1 MPFLPTALR
10 PVLRSAT
17 LLAILVL
24 AIGLNGCVTPVM
36 RNADTLSPAGVL
48 SGSVMDEARCEALR
62 TAWDGGDT
70 VWVVLDPDWDPDD
83 GTCIRYMH
91 AGLAQTNPVVHVY
104 LHGDVMQQSESGWAQ
119 VWPGYET
126 VTVDRLRGFATREN
140 ETTGVPYIRLSRP
153 GTYGSSGFHKQ
164 RRRAREA
171 LIVDAALDLIRER
184 HRIGEFAAV
193 GQSGGGHV
201 VARLLTLRDDL
212 RCAVIASGVVSV
224 RQRAG
229 LHGWTTDITGYRD
242 SVDPVEEVDAIVADP
257 DRRIFVLG
265 DPRDSN
271 TPFVTQTAY
280 YEAVKRAGHDVTLL
294 TATGGG
300 KAHHSLALT
309 GFRVMRWCLD
319 GLSGAAMQSRL
330 AAPENE

>member
-1 MPFLPTALR
+1 MFRASRAAGPRPLAVLAL
-10 PVLRSAT
+10 AG
-17 LLAILVL
+17 LLA
-24 AIGLNGCVTPVM
+24 ACVTPTM
-36 RNADTLSPAGVL
+36 RNADTLTPEGVL
-48 SGSVMDEARCEALR
+48 SGSVMDAAHCAALR

-70 VWVVLDPDWDPDD
+70 VWVVLDPDWDPTD

-91 AGLAQTNPVVHVY
+91 AGLEAANPVVHVY
-104 LHGDVMQQSESGWAQ
+104 IHGDVMQQSESGWART
-119 VWPGYET
+119 WPGYERIT
-126 VTVDRLRGFATREN
+126 VERLQGFAKREF
-140 ETTGVPYIRLSRP
+140 ETHGVPYVRLSRP
-153 GTYGSSGFHKQ
+153 GAFGSSGFHKQ
-164 RRRAREA
+164 RRREREA
-171 LIVDAALDLIRER
+171 AIVDAALDLIRARHGIER
-184 HRIGEFAAV
+184 FAVV

-201 VARLLTLRDDL
+201 VARLLTLRDDI

-229 LHGWTTDITGYRD
+229 LHGWKTDITGYRD
-242 SVDPVEEVDAIVADP
+242 NVDPVEEVDAIVADP

-280 YEAVKRAGHDVTLL
+280 FDAVKAAGHDVTLL
-294 TATGGG
+294 TAVGGG

-319 GLSGAAMQSRL
+319 GLSGEEIQARL
-330 AAPENE
+330 PTPGAG